1 MKSTV
6 DAPDWST
13 NSAPIDDELRGTLS
27 VLGWHRYRFPVPTVD
42 LLICLR
48 CAVGLTR

>member
-6 DAPDWST
+6 DARLIN